1 MRQSECF
8 LFTSFAHA
16 YVFREYHNI
25 VTWDYGDLLKV
36 LTSVKVASPTQ
47 TYRVTK
53 ETELG
58 ELLDSG
64 NLRDKG
70 CLQLVEIVVGR
81 DDAPPALRRA
91 LKIEDPSNKS
101 NRSNRTSNAA
111 RRARL
116 PPGFLGW

>member
-1 MRQSECF
+1 
-8 LFTSFAHA
+8 
-16 YVFREYHNI
+16 

-64 NLRDKG
+64 NLRNKG

-91 LKIEDPSNKS
+91 LHIDDSSNKS
-101 NRSNRTSNAA
+101 NRTSRTSHAA